1 MDADAEDM
9 ASSDSELQVNDP
21 QGNKTGKKGKA
32 QQPVEDI

>member
-21 QGNKTGKKGKA
+21 DGNKIGRKGKGHE
-32 QQPVEDI
+32 PVEDI